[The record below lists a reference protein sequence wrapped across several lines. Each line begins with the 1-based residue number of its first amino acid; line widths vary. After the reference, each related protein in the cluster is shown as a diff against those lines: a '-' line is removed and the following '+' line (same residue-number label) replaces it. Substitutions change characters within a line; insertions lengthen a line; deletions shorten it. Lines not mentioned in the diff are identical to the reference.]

1 MTKNSFVAEVAFND
15 PLQNAV
21 KHISIKQYTP
31 LLAMTIFRSSRP
43 YVFCKKGV
51 LSAKFT
57 GKHLCQSPFFNKVE
71 DLQACNFIKKETVA
85 QVFSCEFCEISKN
98 TFYYRTRM
106 VAATALTSSG

>member
-71 DLQACNFIKKETVA
+71 KKTLT
-85 QVFSCEFCEISKN
+85 QVFSSEFCIISKN
-98 TFYYRTRM
+98 TFLYRTLL
-106 VAATALTSSG
+106 VAASERCS